1 MVRLVWIAEG
11 LSMAEPG
18 KPAAQRVFLVVV
30 DESEEMRLALR
41 YASLRAKSV
50 GGRVALL
57 YVIEP
62 SDFVQ
67 WMAVEDL
74 EKEERRAAA
83 EILMQELANEVNR
96 ITNTLPMLYLREG
109 SRRDELLK
117 LIAEDPTISILVLAA
132 STAPTG
138 PGPLIQALTSKFI
151 NKLRVPVTIVP
162 GNLTEE
168 QLEAL
173 T

>member
-1 MVRLVWIAEG
+1 MVRG
-11 LSMAEPG
+11 G
-18 KPAAQRVFLVVV
+18 KPRAERVFLVVV

-50 GGRVALL
+50 GGKVALL

-62 SDFVQ
+62 SDFVH
-67 WMAVEDL
+67 WMAVENL
-74 EKEERRAAA
+74 EKEERRAEAERLLQNLAA
-83 EILMQELANEVNR
+83 EVNR
-96 ITNTLPMLYLREG
+96 ITGTMPMLYVREG
-109 SRRDELLK
+109 ARRDELLK

-138 PGPLIQALTSKFI
+138 PGPLVQALTSKFI

-162 GNLTEE
+162 GNLTDE

>member
-1 MVRLVWIAEG
+1 MATDKKPRAE
-11 LSMAEPG
+11 
-18 KPAAQRVFLVVV
+18 RVFLVVV
-30 DESEEMRLALR
+30 DESEEMRIALR
-41 YASLRAKSV
+41 YASLRARSV
-50 GGRVALL
+50 GGKVALL

-62 SDFVQ
+62 SDFVH

-74 EKEERRAAA
+74 EKEERRAEA
-83 EILMQELANEVNR
+83 ETLLQDLATEVNR
-96 ITNTLPMLYLREG
+96 ITGTMPVLHLREG
-109 SRRDELLK
+109 ARRDELLK

-138 PGPLIQALTSKFI
+138 PGPLISALTSKFI

-162 GNLTEE
+162 GNLTDE

>member
-1 MVRLVWIAEG
+1 MATDKKPRAE
-11 LSMAEPG
+11 
-18 KPAAQRVFLVVV
+18 RVFLVVV
-30 DESEEMRLALR
+30 DESEEMRIALR
-41 YASLRAKSV
+41 YASLRARSV
-50 GGRVALL
+50 GGKVALL

-62 SDFVQ
+62 SDFVH

-74 EKEERRAAA
+74 EKEERRAEA
-83 EILMQELANEVNR
+83 ETLLQDLATEVNR
-96 ITNTLPMLYLREG
+96 ITGTMPVLHLREG
-109 SRRDELLK
+109 ARRDELLK

-138 PGPLIQALTSKFI
+138 PGPLISALTSKFV

-162 GNLTEE
+162 GNLTDE

>member
-1 MVRLVWIAEG
+1 
-11 LSMAEPG
+11 MANEP
-18 KPAAQRVFLVVV
+18 KRPERVFLVVV
-30 DESEEMRLALR
+30 DESEEMHVAIR
-41 YASLRAKSV
+41 YAALRAKSV
-50 GGRVALL
+50 GGKVALL

-74 EKEERRAAA
+74 EKEESRAAA
-83 EILMQELANEVNR
+83 EVLLQQLSGEV
-96 ITNTLPMLYLREG
+96 TKLTGTLPVLYVREG
-109 SRRDELLK
+109 GRRDELLK
-117 LIAEDPTISILVLAA
+117 LIEEDPSISILVLAA

-138 PGPLIQALTSKFI
+138 PGPLIAALTGKFV
-151 NKLRVPVTIVP
+151 NKLRVPVTVVP

-168 QLEAL
+168 QLEAI

>member
-1 MVRLVWIAEG
+1 MVTDKKPRAE
-11 LSMAEPG
+11 
-18 KPAAQRVFLVVV
+18 RVFLVVV
-30 DESEEMRLALR
+30 DESEEMRIALR
-41 YASLRAKSV
+41 YASLRARSV
-50 GGRVALL
+50 GGKVALL

-62 SDFVQ
+62 SDFVH

-74 EKEERRAAA
+74 EKEERRAEA
-83 EILMQELANEVNR
+83 ETLLQDLATEVNR
-96 ITNTLPMLYLREG
+96 ITGTMPVLHLREG
-109 SRRDELLK
+109 ARRDELLK

-138 PGPLIQALTSKFI
+138 PGPLISALTSKFI

-162 GNLTEE
+162 GNLTDE